1 MNFVRTVRKLVLGE
15 TWRLPIGVALAVAV
29 AGVVR
34 IAAGPGGWWR
44 PAGGFLLGALLVV
57 ALAAAVAGPRRP

>member
-1 MNFVRTVRKLVLGE
+1 VSFVRTLRKLVLGE

-29 AGVVR
+29 AGALR

-44 PAGGFLLGALLVV
+44 PAGGFVLGALLVV
-57 ALAAAVAGPRRP
+57 ALAAAVASPRRR